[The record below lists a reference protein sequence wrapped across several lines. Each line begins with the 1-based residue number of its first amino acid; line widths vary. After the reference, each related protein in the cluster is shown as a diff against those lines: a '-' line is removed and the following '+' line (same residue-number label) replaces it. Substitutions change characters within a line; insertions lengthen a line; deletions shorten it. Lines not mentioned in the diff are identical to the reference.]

1 MEAFLLIAGCGIFL
15 ALGVGHACLLL
26 CTTRFEPVDPD
37 LLQDLKTKGAQIAP
51 RGTMW
56 RGLQGFHLSHSLCFA
71 FFGGLYIALALESF
85 ALLHASMVLNVC
97 LLAVPVTLT
106 GLAHRY
112 WFNVPR
118 NACALGLVLIAASMA
133 VR

>member
-1 MEAFLLIAGCGIFL
+1 METILLIAGCSIFL
-15 ALGVGHACLLL
+15 ALGVGHAYLLL
-26 CTTRFEPVDPD
+26 FTTRFEPVDPD
-37 LLQDLKTKGAQIAP
+37 LLQALKTKGAQIAP

-71 FFGGLYIALALESF
+71 FFGGLYIALALENL
-85 ALLHASMVLNVC
+85 ALLHASMVLNVG
-97 LLAVPVTLT
+97 LLVVPATLT

-133 VR
+133 IR